1 MYWQDEQVLGTSW
14 GIHPHHSGEVSHDN
28 LKELKTYIIENRDLL
43 KIVAIG
49 ECGID
54 LSGR

>member
-14 GIHPHHSGEVSHDN
+14 GIHPHHSGEATEDS
-28 LKELKTYIIENRDLL
+28 LKALKALIVDKRDLL